1 MVSVDF
7 IGICPFINVHASLFE
22 VRYPY
27 FAVKYGYVS
36 PDVLFAAFYH
46 HYVASFGRIVL
57 FADFFESVQGQDML
71 VCPCWIDAYGAF
83 LLNERK
89 TGNYPPSASLVP
101 PVSGGQ
107 SVTTAITP
115 SLTFSPGRVPRTKGR
130 HQKGLK
136 SR

>member
-1 MVSVDF
+1 MPINLIWIPLF
-7 IGICPFINVHASLFE
+7 IDVHAPLFE

-36 PDVLFAAFYH
+36 PDMLFAAFYH

-89 TGNYPPSASLVP
+89 TGNYPPPPLRSSHLSQGDSLL
-101 PVSGGQ
+101 Q
-107 SVTTAITP
+107 
-115 SLTFSPGRVPRTKGR
+115 L
-130 HQKGLK
+130 Q
-136 SR
+136 